1 MARARAKYIAE
12 MRPLLK
18 KRVTKKVGGED
29 IVVGFSTAGN
39 RHIYSDTFGRAKGL
53 KKDYFKNIDKALAK
67 AAYVKSAPLSKSRKD
82 GISKFY
88 YFKDCGK
95 RLYYNVAEV
104 RRGKHVSR
112 FLYSVTDRLK

>member
-1 MARARAKYIAE
+1 

-53 KKDYFKNIDKALAK
+53 KKDDLKNIDKALAK
-67 AAYVKSAPLSKSRKD
+67 AAYVKFRNAVLTRLSQWC
-82 GISKFY
+82 GFY
-88 YFKDCGK
+88 VGGF
-95 RLYYNVAEV
+95 R
-104 RRGKHVSR
+104 
-112 FLYSVTDRLK
+112 